1 MGNYL
6 PHDADSRA
14 GVVQRLRG
22 ALVWRVGNKSPLLL
36 SGTIILAVL
45 LYLGRRPDQLI
56 APMVWAEE
64 TAILGRWYGG
74 PDTVPPLLVGVIICS
89 QKPLRGC
96 KKENH

>member
-22 ALVWRVGNKSPLLL
+22 ARVWRVGDKSPLLFG
-36 SGTIILAVL
+36 GTIILTVL

-56 APMVWAEE
+56 APMVWAEK
-64 TAILGRWYGG
+64 TMILGRWYGVRT
-74 PDTVPPLLVGVIICS
+74 PWRRCS
-89 QKPLRGC
+89 
-96 KKENH
+96 